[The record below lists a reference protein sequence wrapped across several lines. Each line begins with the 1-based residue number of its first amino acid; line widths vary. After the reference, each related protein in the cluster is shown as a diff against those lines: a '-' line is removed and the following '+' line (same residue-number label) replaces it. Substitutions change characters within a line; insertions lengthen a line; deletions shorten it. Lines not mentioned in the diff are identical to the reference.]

1 MSGLGSYP
9 DMLKDIQAQD
19 VKVAIMASK
28 TLLDVAET
36 TQVAEKLQLD
46 VMSQLLQGLRSPHT
60 QVLCNITSV
69 MFWVAYGNAE
79 NQKALVELPQ
89 FLPSMAAII
98 QPKPGEQIV
107 RQEQANAVHA
117 LSQVVFADADTAV
130 AIVSTPGILAGMVSM
145 MIIGSSLQNEIAF
158 A

>member
-1 MSGLGSYP
+1 
-9 DMLKDIQAQD
+9 
-19 VKVAIMASK
+19 
-28 TLLDVAET
+28 
-36 TQVAEKLQLD
+36 
-46 VMSQLLQGLRSPHT
+46 
-60 QVLCNITSV
+60 

-145 MIIGSSLQNEIAF
+145 MIIGSSLQNDIAF

>member
-19 VKVAIMASK
+19 VNVAIMASK
-28 TLLDVAET
+28 ALLDVAET

-46 VMSQLLQGLRSPHT
+46 VMNQLLQGLRSPHT

-145 MIIGSSLQNEIAF
+145 MIIGSSLQNDIAF

>member
-1 MSGLGSYP
+1 MTGLGSYP
-9 DMLKDIQAQD
+9 DMLKDIQHVD
-19 VKVAIMASK
+19 VNVAIMASK
-28 TLLDVAET
+28 KLLDVAET

-46 VMSQLLQGLRSPHT
+46 VMNQLLQGLRSPHT

-107 RQEQANAVHA
+107 RQ
-117 LSQVVFADADTAV
+117 
-130 AIVSTPGILAGMVSM
+130 
-145 MIIGSSLQNEIAF
+145 
-158 A
+158 